1 MILES
6 GQLHVEH
13 IRKRRMYVF
22 HVPRKNDWTI
32 RYTKLSE
39 YPIPVDHRYRNDAVV
54 QLGNGNDNNELEVSE
69 QLQ

>member
-6 GQLHVEH
+6 GRLHVEH
-13 IRKRRMYVF
+13 IRKQRLYVF
-22 HVPRKNDWTI
+22 RVAGENDWTI
-32 RYTKLSE
+32 RYTRLSE
-39 YPIPVDHRYRNDAVV
+39 YPISVDHAYKNDAVV